1 FAPTPN
7 PVQNSAVISYIVPEM
22 ANVKITMSDATGI
35 SNIIL
40 TEGMHNEGTYTINF
54 DAAQYNL
61 ASGTYFYFLESNG
74 VKIAQK
80 MVVVR

>member
-1 FAPTPN
+1 
-7 PVQNSAVISYIVPEM
+7 
-22 ANVKITMSDATGI
+22 MSDATGI